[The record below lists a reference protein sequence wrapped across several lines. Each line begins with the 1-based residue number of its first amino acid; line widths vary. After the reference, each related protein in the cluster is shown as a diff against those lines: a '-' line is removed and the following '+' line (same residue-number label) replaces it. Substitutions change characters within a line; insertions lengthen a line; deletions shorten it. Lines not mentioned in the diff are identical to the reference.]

1 MATPSWSAQVVT
13 TRVSLDQLAAKY
25 PLQQFKV
32 GRCAA
37 ASCDGQWGDPDCARA
52 ERFVKLWRGSADD
65 AARLQ
70 ADLVRHA
77 RKKHATRCR
86 NVEAAAGGTHQP
98 EPHVVFVAFW
108 PKTG

>member
-32 GRCAA
+32 GRCGL
-37 ASCDGQWGDPDCARA
+37 ASCEGQWGDAECAKA
-52 ERFVKLWRGSADD
+52 ERFVKLWRGSATD
-65 AARLQ
+65 AERLQ

-77 RKKHATRCR
+77 RKKHAARCR
-86 NVEAAAGGTHQP
+86 NAEAATSPIEQP
-98 EPHVVFVAFW
+98 EPHVVFMAFW